1 MTAAPLHLQG
11 GESGHGPQSASG
23 AMEDGMA
30 KPVRSVT
37 KRMVIMLLAV
47 GLVFGGVFGFQIFKN
62 TMIKK
67 FMSAMASPP
76 QTVSAAA
83 AMMEEWQP
91 QIEAVGSLRAV
102 NGADLAFEAPGIVT
116 ELHFNSGDDVSA
128 GDILVTLRADDDIA
142 RLEALRA
149 TANLAEITYQRDQEQ
164 FKIKGVSQAT
174 LDTDAANVKNAKAQV
189 AQQQAIVDKKTL
201 RAPFAGHLGVRAV
214 DIGQYINAG
223 TTVVTL
229 QALDPIYADFFLPQQ
244 ALTQVR
250 LEQSVTVKVD
260 TYPDQDFTGT
270 ITAIN
275 PKVDPATRN
284 VQVRAT
290 LKNPARQLLPG
301 MYASVSIAAGDK
313 QRYVTLPQTAVTYNP
328 YGETV
333 YVVDNKG
340 NDSQG
345 KPQLIARQIFVTAGP
360 KRGDQVAILS
370 GIEQGQDV
378 VTAGQ
383 MKLRNGSSLI
393 IDNQIRPTADANPVP
408 VDQ

>member
-1 MTAAPLHLQG
+1 M
-11 GESGHGPQSASG
+11 
-23 AMEDGMA
+23 
-30 KPVRSVT
+30 T
-37 KRMVIMLLAV
+37 KRMIIMLIAV

-62 TMIKK
+62 AMIRK
-67 FMSAMASPP
+67 FMSAMPQPP
-76 QTVSAAA
+76 QTVSTVTAATQ
-83 AMMEEWQP
+83 EWQP

-102 NGADLAFEAPGIVT
+102 NGADLAFEVSGIVK
-116 ELHFNSGDDVSA
+116 ELHFNSGDDVAA
-128 GDILVTLRADDDIA
+128 GDVLLMLRADDDIA
-142 RLEALRA
+142 KLAALQA
-149 TANLAEITYQRDQEQ
+149 TAGLSEINYHRDQEQ
-164 FKIKGVSQAT
+164 FKIKAVSQAT
-174 LDTDAANVKNAKAQV
+174 VDADAANLKNAKAQV
-189 AQQQAIVDKKTL
+189 AEQEAVVNKKTL

-214 DIGQYINAG
+214 DIGQYISAG

-244 ALTQVR
+244 ALNQIR
-250 LEQSVTVKVD
+250 LEQAATVKID
-260 TYPDQDFTGT
+260 TYPNQDFAGT

-290 LKNPARQLLPG
+290 LKNPDRRLLPG
-301 MYASVSIAAGDK
+301 MYASVNVAAGGK

-333 YVVDNKG
+333 YVVEDKG
-340 NDSQG
+340 KDPQG
-345 KPQLIARQIFVTAGP
+345 RPQWIARQIFVTAGL

-370 GIEQGQDV
+370 GVAEGQTV

-383 MKLRNGSSLI
+383 MKLRNGSTVV
-393 IDNQIRPTADANPVP
+393 IDNTIRPTADANPIP